1 MGSRRRILLVDDDT
15 SLIVTLGDFL
25 RFEGYEVVTANSGEQ
40 ALERLAGFDPD
51 LIVLDMSMP
60 GMGGIGFLRQ
70 ITAPDGKISHPVL
83 VLTALSNM
91 AEFFANV
98 NVDGFIAKP
107 CNPQDLLMEVSR
119 IIFLRRGKDAD
130 VPQNKA
136 RRRYKV
142 VLGED
147 DEGVAQRLTVGL
159 VNEGYLVDRVN
170 SGPEVVERSVMERP
184 DVIVVKS
191 VLSGMNGDS
200 VMKLVK
206 EMPQV
211 RDIPVVIYDDPR
223 PAAARE
229 RKGRQSAVARAVIQ
243 GSDVKAILE
252 VLKPILKY

>member
-15 SLIVTLGDFL
+15 SLLVTLGDFL

-40 ALERLAGFDPD
+40 AMERLSGFEPD

-60 GMGGIGFLRQ
+60 GMGGIGFLRLN
-70 ITAPDGKISHPVL
+70 TKPDGSMTHPVL
-83 VLTALSNM
+83 VLTARSNM

-119 IIFLRRGKDAD
+119 IIFLRRGEESET
-130 VPQNKA
+130 QSKA
-136 RRRYKV
+136 RKRYKV

-147 DEGVAQRLTVGL
+147 DEGVAQRLTVSL
-159 VNEGYLVDRVN
+159 VNEGYLVDRV
-170 SGPEVVERSVMERP
+170 SRGPEVVERSVMERP

-191 VLSGMNGDS
+191 VLSSMNGEA
-200 VMKLVK
+200 VMQLLK

-211 RDIPVVIYDDPR
+211 RDIPVVIYDDSR
-223 PAAARE
+223 SASMRE
-229 RKGRQSAVARAVIQ
+229 RKGRQSAMARAVVP
-243 GSDVKAILE
+243 SNDAKAILE
-252 VLKPILKY
+252 ALKPILKS

>member
-15 SLIVTLGDFL
+15 SLLVTLGDFL

-40 ALERLAGFDPD
+40 AIERMSGFDPD

-70 ITAPDGKISHPVL
+70 ATLPDGRISHPVL
-83 VLTALSNM
+83 VLTARSNM

-98 NVDGFIAKP
+98 SVDGFMAKP

-119 IIFLRRGKDAD
+119 IIFLRHGEVAEAQSKPRKRF
-130 VPQNKA
+130 KI
-136 RRRYKV
+136 

-159 VNEGYLVDRVN
+159 VNEGFLVDRV
-170 SGPEVVERSVMERP
+170 SRGPEVVERSVMERP
-184 DVIVVKS
+184 DAIVVKS
-191 VLSGMNGDS
+191 VLSGMNGDA
-200 VMKLVK
+200 VMLLLK

-211 RDIPVVIYDDPR
+211 RDIPVVIYDESR
-223 PAAARE
+223 PAALRD
-229 RKGRQSAVARAVIQ
+229 RKGRQSACARVVIP
-243 GSDVKAILE
+243 GNDAKSIVEA
-252 VLKPILKY
+252 LKPILKD

>member
-15 SLIVTLGDFL
+15 SLLVTLGDFL
-25 RFEGYEVVTANSGEQ
+25 RFEGYEIVTANSGEQ
-40 ALERLAGFDPD
+40 ALERLVGFDPD

-70 ITAPDGKISHPVL
+70 VTGQDGKIAHPVL
-83 VLTALSNM
+83 VLTARSNM
-91 AEFFANV
+91 AEFFSNV

-119 IIFLRRGKDAD
+119 IIFLRRGGDTETHGR
-130 VPQNKA
+130 A
-136 RRRYKV
+136 RKRCKV

-159 VNEGYLVDRVN
+159 VNEGFLVDRV
-170 SGPEVVERSVMERP
+170 SRGPEVVERSVMERP

-191 VLSGMNGDS
+191 ILSGMNGDA
-200 VMKLVK
+200 VMQLLR

-211 RDIPVVIYDDPR
+211 RDTPVVIYEDSHSVGLRDRKPG
-223 PAAARE
+223 AAGGA
-229 RKGRQSAVARAVIQ
+229 
-243 GSDVKAILE
+243 KAI
-252 VLKPILKY
+252 VQGNDAKSIVDALKTFLKT